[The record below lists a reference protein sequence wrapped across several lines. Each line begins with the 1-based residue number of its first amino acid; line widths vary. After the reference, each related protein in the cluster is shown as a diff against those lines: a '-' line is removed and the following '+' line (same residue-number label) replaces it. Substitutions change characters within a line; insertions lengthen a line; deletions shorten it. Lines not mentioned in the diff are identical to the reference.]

1 MLLILTEI
9 QINWIFNI
17 DVDFDIDIARLCQY
31 IADLYPCILIL
42 NLIKALIQVT
52 DSSSEYECIF
62 LSKSDN

>member
-17 DVDFDIDIARLCQY
+17 DVDFDIARLCQY

-62 LSKSDN
+62 LSKSDNFS